1 MAGYSSALNTDFAP
15 ESARRMQRSAIDAI
29 GNARESS
36 VYAIT
41 RNESRRIGR
50 RTVSLIIC
58 LSLLMTMEAKTVA
71 AMNVTNASSVVVST
85 LKPFITT
92 EVVYQRFA
100 IEPMDQTAVIGSRV
114 TLPCRVLD
122 QKGPIQWTKDDFGLG
137 AVRNLTGYERY
148 AMIGSDEE
156 GKYKRDFS
164 LHIYPVEL
172 EDDGTYQCQASPTN
186 DGQPALRSRFAKLS
200 VLVPPQ
206 KPKILQGDFLV
217 TTEDRELVI
226 ECISSAGKPPA
237 EASILSSF
245 RIFITWID
253 GLGNVLR
260 HGIKTTKEAYDN
272 GPLITVKS
280 VLRVMPRKDHDN
292 TTFTCQSQNM
302 ADRSPQSAKLR
313 VEVRYAPKVSLSKI
327 DRIVEGSELR
337 FKCCA
342 EANPPD
348 VEYRWF
354 INKKKVIGD
363 YTTEMIIHNAT
374 RELHDATVKCEVSNE
389 VGKSEESQTLDIRYG
404 PQFRHP
410 PLSVETHYGAT
421 EILQCDVD
429 GNPMPE
435 IEWYHEDSDRMVANS
450 PNISVVVSS
459 DTAGRYYCKARVHGF
474 PELTGHANIYI
485 RAPPSI
491 VSQRIQYVPD
501 EGVVK
506 VKCTAISVPK
516 AESVVWSF
524 AGRELNFTSNN
535 TPFYV
540 QEEYAAERV
549 VSTVTLLDPIST
561 YFGDYNC
568 TVTNSFGTDSV
579 IIKLTAH
586 IDWQLILIIAGLVVC
601 VILIGIIV
609 ILILQCRD
617 RIKQPRPRTAQN
629 QETDLQETDSNAD
642 RYRESDRSSNL
653 SDVKADIRA
662 GSSVSNAES
671 VTALDSEG
679 EGSTRGVNA
688 LALAGPVPNP
698 LSGYRY
704 SADYT
709 EPSFPPKNN
718 DGSNNN
724 GYVPYVDYTRDYM
737 PPTTQSM
744 GASRESLSRIST
756 SGILSS
762 KKIGLSSAN
771 LGSSTPQTTPIDPR
785 FSATYGNPYL
795 RMSAAEQL
803 RHAPHTAV
811 PGVTPAPPPYT
822 QAMRMNSLNTL
833 NGAGPQ
839 APLSAHYITGGPN
852 GAMATVKRTSA
863 VGTLATHTSR
873 YLLGPRPA
881 TLRSTTRDARRL
893 VDASEQSQCR
903 YNQTRHAHD
912 TERYRAEYERLV
924 ERRSQGSWGSRG
936 HAGVTDRAQRMAEN
950 GEALKHIE
958 LVLRQLQRAS
968 RDHQELVRQ
977 RHSDVQYEIGK
988 RINERIW
995 HHRYHHH
1002 HYRDGRESS
1011 IDPSR
1016 TWSRSSSSPWES
1028 DLTLRK
1034 TQPNV
1039 TTRLLT
1045 KRRDYGGTAQSTI
1058 NILEP
1063 VSGHVRDGTA
1073 GTCQEMKYIPENVG
1087 WMGARETF
1095 DAWSL
1100 PEASSS
1106 NDRRTSS
1113 TVV

>member
-29 GNARESS
+29 EDARESS
-36 VYAIT
+36 GCAIT
-41 RNESRRIGR
+41 RSNDRSRRWTEVGKSEVRKSRGEKTEHAGIGWREENRNGSRKVGR
-50 RTVSLIIC
+50 RTVPLIIC
-58 LSLLMTMEAKTVA
+58 LSLLMTMEAKTLA
-71 AMNVTNASSVVVST
+71 ATNVTNASSVVVST
-85 LKPFITT
+85 LKPFTTT

-156 GKYKRDFS
+156 GDFS

-237 EASILSSF
+237 E
-245 RIFITWID
+245 ITWID
-253 GLGNVLR
+253 GLGNVLHR
-260 HGIKTTKEAYDN
+260 GIKTTKEAYDN
-272 GPLITVKS
+272 GPLTTVKS

-337 FKCCA
+337 FKCSA

-429 GNPMPE
+429 GNPTPE
-435 IEWYHEDSDRMVANS
+435 ILWYHEDSERTVATS
-450 PNISVVVSS
+450 PNISVFVSP
-459 DTAGRYYCKARVHGF
+459 DTAGRYYCKARVPGF

-586 IDWQLILIIAGLVVC
+586 TLIPVDWQLILIIAGLVVC

-617 RIKQPRPRTAQN
+617 RIKQPRPRTAQT
-629 QETDLQETDSNAD
+629 QETDMQETDSNAD

-744 GASRESLSRIST
+744 GASRESLSRISS

-863 VGTLATHTSR
+863 VGTLATH
-873 YLLGPRPA
+873 
-881 TLRSTTRDARRL
+881 
-893 VDASEQSQCR
+893 V
-903 YNQTRHAHD
+903 
-912 TERYRAEYERLV
+912 
-924 ERRSQGSWGSRG
+924 
-936 HAGVTDRAQRMAEN
+936 
-950 GEALKHIE
+950 
-958 LVLRQLQRAS
+958 
-968 RDHQELVRQ
+968 
-977 RHSDVQYEIGK
+977 
-988 RINERIW
+988 
-995 HHRYHHH
+995 
-1002 HYRDGRESS
+1002 
-1011 IDPSR
+1011 
-1016 TWSRSSSSPWES
+1016 
-1028 DLTLRK
+1028 
-1034 TQPNV
+1034 
-1039 TTRLLT
+1039 
-1045 KRRDYGGTAQSTI
+1045 
-1058 NILEP
+1058 
-1063 VSGHVRDGTA
+1063 
-1073 GTCQEMKYIPENVG
+1073 
-1087 WMGARETF
+1087 
-1095 DAWSL
+1095 
-1100 PEASSS
+1100 
-1106 NDRRTSS
+1106 
-1113 TVV
+1113 